1 MSKKATMRD
10 PSDRDRGVKRSLP
23 GKRKMRFGRTL
34 MSQYILLILAAVL
47 FVPVVLPITSIIY
60 VVVVNNTNKD
70 NTAPYGDSTKIS
82 NLWTRE
88 SEKLDGAT
96 SEKINQ
102 RMAQLHRKYPKSSM
116 YRVDQNGETAF
127 ILAGEDVDVLESTV
141 DGTTMTTLRWT
152 LDHPNT
158 ETRIPSIWNAN
169 TTLEFMKEASYRDP
183 LTVVSFVG
191 GDSEDKGQ
199 GFMVIEVPRY
209 LLQKPQNN
217 WPMELL
223 YLGGLMMII
232 FLLFIIMSILFF
244 ARIRKRLIR
253 LQTAMIATG
262 KEGIPLPVEIRRS
275 DEIGHLEESF
285 NEMVHQ
291 LTDSRHRE
299 REEEQLR
306 KRLVAGLS
314 HDLRTPLTV
323 IRGHM
328 HSLHKEPLSTA
339 ADTSL
344 RRMEAKMDDLSGLID
359 NMLSYNLLTSGKYT
373 LKLEQKDVLRI
384 VRETAAAWYPVW
396 EKEQFEID
404 IDLPEEPLIWQV
416 DEQGLRRV
424 LDNLFQNVI
433 RHAASGKYIGISTEQ
448 IHGEKALVIQDRG
461 PGFQE
466 DSDTKG
472 TGLGLS
478 IVDLLIR
485 EMGLRKRVDSSENGL
500 RVCLYSGGGAGK
512 PRP

>member
-1 MSKKATMRD
+1 M
-10 PSDRDRGVKRSLP
+10 KRSLP

-34 MSQYILLILAAVL
+34 MSRYILLILAAVL

-102 RMAQLHRKYPKSSM
+102 RMEQLHRKYPKSSM

-127 ILAGEDVDVLESTV
+127 ILAGEDVDVSETNV
-141 DGTTMTTLRWT
+141 DGTTMTTLKWT
-152 LDHPNT
+152 LDHPKT

-169 TTLEFMKEASYRDP
+169 TSLEFMKEASYRDP

-253 LQTAMIATG
+253 LQTAMITPG

-328 HSLHKEPLSTA
+328 HSLHKEPLSPA

-404 IDLPEEPLIWQV
+404 IDLPEEPLFWQV

-433 RHAASGKYIGISTEQ
+433 RHAAIGKYIGISTEQ

-461 PGFQE
+461 PGLQE

-512 PRP
+512 SRPYLFLNKT